1 MRYFPVRALVAVMLV
16 SPLSACGSFLGI
28 HFTRHNPPAERTQAV
43 AMSSTE
49 LGRRQLA
56 EGRTGLAV
64 EAFQRALAAG
74 EPVAPAVNGLGVA
87 FAKLGRDDLA
97 KRFFEEALAADPGN
111 PRYADNLAR
120 LMRSPAYA
128 SRAAAEMTA
137 QVMKDADRMVGSG
150 QQVRAADQQPVA
162 GRLQRVS
169 RGEVRITTAAPQAAP
184 LRSASAGNDNRF
196 KPIIRI
202 ALAPKEPEAFKPLVR
217 IALPAAEADDTP
229 SKPAD

>member
-28 HFTRHNPPAERTQAV
+28 HFARHSPPAERPQTA
-43 AMSSTE
+43 AMSATE

-64 EAFQRALAAG
+64 ESFQRALAAG

-111 PRYADNLAR
+111 SRYADNLAR

-137 QVMKDADRMVGSG
+137 QAMKDADRMAGG
-150 QQVRAADQQPVA
+150 RQQARAADQQPIV
-162 GRLQRVS
+162 GRIQRVS

-184 LRSASAGNDNRF
+184 LRSASTKGDSRF
-196 KPIIRI
+196 KPVIRI
-202 ALAPKEPEAFKPLVR
+202 SLAPKEAEAFKPLVR
-217 IALPAAEADDTP
+217 IALPTPEASDVQP
-229 SKPAD
+229 KPAD